1 MAERELY
8 LRELYKG
15 QGENEMILYILISIH
30 CLITIIL
37 VWRLFRVSSALDWY
51 MDIYIELALR
61 EQMKSFAGQ
70 ERGKT
75 K

>member
-1 MAERELY
+1 
-8 LRELYKG
+8 
-15 QGENEMILYILISIH
+15 MILYILISIH